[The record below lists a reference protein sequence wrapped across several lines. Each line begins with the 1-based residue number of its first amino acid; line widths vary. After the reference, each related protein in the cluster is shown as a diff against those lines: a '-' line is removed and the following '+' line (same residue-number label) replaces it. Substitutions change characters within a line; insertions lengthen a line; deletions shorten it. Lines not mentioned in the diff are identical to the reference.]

1 MNSGCRWKYEY
12 VLTSE
17 PNVLYQTN
25 ERDHEKL
32 QRIKVATLCQ
42 SAPRT
47 FYDDAMCETYILR
60 MLAPRAL
67 TPYRLSVMAA
77 HRADFFDIF
86 CCFLRIESAWTSSLA
101 FWNCYHVFSAH
112 ANLAVPW
119 LVLLRV
125 PFTYIS
131 DSWYAKM
138 SAMASIL
145 HGFGITLVK
154 RTNTSEDKRTPK
166 CLLFCCC

>member
-67 TPYRLSVMAA
+67 TQYRLSVMAA
-77 HRADFFDIF
+77 HRADFLIYSVI
-86 CCFLRIESAWTSSLA
+86 C
-101 FWNCYHVFSAH
+101 
-112 ANLAVPW
+112 
-119 LVLLRV
+119 
-125 PFTYIS
+125 
-131 DSWYAKM
+131 
-138 SAMASIL
+138 
-145 HGFGITLVK
+145 
-154 RTNTSEDKRTPK
+154 
-166 CLLFCCC
+166 